1 MPKQVADQEKGC
13 IPFYEMKIHPVTG
26 YGIAVQRDPR
36 IGIKKRD
43 KYKKVSED

>member
-1 MPKQVADQEKGC
+1 MRKQVADQEKC
-13 IPFYEMKIHPVTG
+13 KEFWLHKIHPVTG

-43 KYKKVSED
+43 KYKKVSKD